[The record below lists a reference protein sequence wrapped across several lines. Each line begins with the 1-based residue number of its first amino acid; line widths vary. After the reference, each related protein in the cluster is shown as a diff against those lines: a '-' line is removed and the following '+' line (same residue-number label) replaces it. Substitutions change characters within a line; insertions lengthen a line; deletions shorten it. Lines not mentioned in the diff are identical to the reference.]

1 MVSRIAPTIAKL
13 QKTIGYKFN
22 DTRYLW
28 EAVQAP
34 GAILRSGEISGA
46 GTVRHST
53 GFVRFPDGNRRL
65 AIVGDTVLKLALVE
79 DWYKGDEVRGKCARR
94 CFPLPLGL

>member
-1 MVSRIAPTIAKL
+1 MASRMASIVAKL
-13 QKTIGYKFN
+13 QTAIGYKFN

-34 GAILRSGEISGA
+34 GVILRAEEVAGA
-46 GTVRHST
+46 GTVRHSA
-53 GFVRFPDGNRRL
+53 GFLRVPDGNRRL

-79 DWYKGDEVRGKCARR
+79 DWYKGGEVRGNSARNL
-94 CFPLPLGL
+94 FIDEYIV